1 MHPQTLPFSQ
11 SPSTPP
17 SFWAERALFG
27 RISPNWFFSSLF
39 LSDFP
44 QHFTF
49 KCEPAYL
56 LLVNPVPI
64 FLLLFPL
71 LFFPLYSS
79 FQRSKPPEWEG
90 AKPFINLHTHTNS
103 LFPTYTKNSLK
114 KHISQFSFQSF
125 AHYTLVTTRKKH
137 TADTKDFFPARKQR
151 VAAKTRVVFV
161 ARIDK
166 CWKLLLL
173 LCNRVYAKKE
183 SNGLGEGINIREN
196 DGKKPKEELQSIDT
210 QTPIIDYERRKKK
223 KLWYRRGPHPTPPK
237 KKYYYFV
244 YSVYPLLLL
253 PLSTYV
259 PVLYS
264 YRATL

>member
-103 LFPTYTKNSLK
+103 LFPTYTKNSFK

-137 TADTKDFFPARKQR
+137 TADTKDFFLLENWELPQ
-151 VAAKTRVVFV
+151 
-161 ARIDK
+161 
-166 CWKLLLL
+166 KLELFSLREL
-173 LCNRVYAKKE
+173 THVESYYYYCVTVY
-183 SNGLGEGINIREN
+183 
-196 DGKKPKEELQSIDT
+196 KPKRKAMVL
-210 QTPIIDYERRKKK
+210 ERGEILERMTEKNQRKSCN
-223 KLWYRRGPHPTPPK
+223 L
-237 KKYYYFV
+237 
-244 YSVYPLLLL
+244 
-253 PLSTYV
+253 
-259 PVLYS
+259 
-264 YRATL
+264 